1 MMVIFNGITD
11 THLFLHGLILFYFL
25 SMGREREGEFKVKL

>member
-11 THLFLHGLILFYFL
+11 THLFLHGLILFFL
-25 SMGREREGEFKVKL
+25 KYGKEKGNLK